1 MKSFIYLL
9 REVLECNFYLFSR
22 QQCNLREI
30 MVKILTT
37 ENSISQREP
46 SVLAVLASANVLVI
60 CSHHEEVGHRQLI
73 GCLTKLGPIVQMGYF
88 NPSWW
93 LVPPVNSHLWSK
105 VLMIIY
111 LSNRSHYLFVLKAF
125 LKRKLHCIMLDTMVN
140 SLTCKLH
147 LINIFN
153 ILYFLCS
160 CALKKRSKHS

>member
-1 MKSFIYLL
+1 M
-9 REVLECNFYLFSR
+9 
-22 QQCNLREI
+22 
-30 MVKILTT
+30 
-37 ENSISQREP
+37 
-46 SVLAVLASANVLVI
+46 LAVLASANVLMS

-73 GCLTKLGPIVQMGYF
+73 GCLTKLGPIVQMGYYY
-88 NPSWW
+88 NPSWR

-125 LKRKLHCIMLDTMVN
+125 LKRKCIMLDTMVN

-160 CALKKRSKHS
+160 CALKKRSRYSQITNLILFSKIFFSFMTLSHLAISIP